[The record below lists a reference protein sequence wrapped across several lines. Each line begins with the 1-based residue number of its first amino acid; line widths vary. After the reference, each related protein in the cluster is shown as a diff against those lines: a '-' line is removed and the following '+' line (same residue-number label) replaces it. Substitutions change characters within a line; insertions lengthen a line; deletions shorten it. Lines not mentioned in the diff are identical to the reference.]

1 MNNLF
6 LFLLLTIALV
16 SCQTA
21 PHEKSGTP
29 ATSLQSV
36 TCTLNKDTR
45 LIEIQPFQQ
54 TGCNVLYTK
63 FKTAKSIAKAQTENG
78 YCLDVR
84 QKIVTN
90 LTNSGFVCE

>member
-1 MNNLF
+1 
-6 LFLLLTIALV
+6 
-16 SCQTA
+16 
-21 PHEKSGTP
+21 
-29 ATSLQSV
+29 V

-45 LIEIQPFQQ
+45 FIEILPYQQ
-54 TGCNVLYTK
+54 SGCDVLYTK

-78 YCLDVR
+78 YCREVS